1 MLLAALAVPGLL
13 PAQAGGRASS
23 LHPNRRS
30 RASKAAAAAHAA
42 ADGPVTVRAA
52 DAAAEAGL
60 AVADALRADGVV
72 RVDGILT
79 REMAAA
85 LLECVEAS
93 LAEALHET
101 REHEPFG
108 AEWSACFG
116 DIMKPCHRHDIKLG
130 LEAPPVRA
138 ALASLLGA
146 LQC

>member
-1 MLLAALAVPGLL
+1 M
-13 PAQAGGRASS
+13 
-23 LHPNRRS
+23 
-30 RASKAAAAAHAA
+30 
-42 ADGPVTVRAA
+42 TVRAA

>member
-23 LHPNRRS
+23 LHPDRRS

-85 LLECVEAS
+85 LLECATPNPTRWW
-93 LAEALHET
+93 LTLTLTRARARTLPPTLHA
-101 REHEPFG
+101 G
-108 AEWSACFG
+108 G
-116 DIMKPCHRHDIKLG
+116 
-130 LEAPPVRA
+130 
-138 ALASLLGA
+138 
-146 LQC
+146 

>member
-1 MLLAALAVPGLL
+1 MTWVEETLINAFCGARDAAALDA
-13 PAQAGGRASS
+13 AQMGALSTGST
-23 LHPNRRS
+23 
-30 RASKAAAAAHAA
+30 AAAAHAA

-108 AEWSACFG
+108 AEWSARFG
-116 DIMKPCHRHDIKLG
+116 DIMKPCHRHDVKLG

-146 LQC
+146 LQR